1 MGFAGCRIPKIPGAN
16 GNSKPVRSG
25 FSISTSLKSARKKAG
40 YICLLPLTVRQN
52 LLLFSF
58 TKMQRT
64 REPAVCNSGYQA
76 GHGLRG
82 LFRAHAFEPAC
93 ARNNVDHRLT
103 QPNHPWTNGQVER
116 MNRTLKEATVK
127 RYHYGTHDQLKEHIQ
142 TFLMACHFAKRLK
155 PLHGLTPYEYLCKLW
170 TSDPDRFK
178 FDPFQHTGGTKHLDN
193 MSRFFLILP

>member
-1 MGFAGCRIPKIPGAN
+1 
-16 GNSKPVRSG
+16 
-25 FSISTSLKSARKKAG
+25 
-40 YICLLPLTVRQN
+40 
-52 LLLFSF
+52 
-58 TKMQRT
+58 
-64 REPAVCNSGYQA
+64 
-76 GHGLRG
+76 

-155 PLHGLTPYEYLCKLW
+155 ALRGLTPYEYLCKLW

-178 FDPFQHTGGTKHLDN
+178 FDPFQHTGGTKHLDR